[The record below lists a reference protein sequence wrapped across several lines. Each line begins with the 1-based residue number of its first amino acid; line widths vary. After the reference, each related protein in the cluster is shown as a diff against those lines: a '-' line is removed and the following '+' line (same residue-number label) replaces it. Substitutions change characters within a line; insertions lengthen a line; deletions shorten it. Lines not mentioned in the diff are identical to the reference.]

1 MVLRDHRLYDALES
15 GHLFSIDT
23 AAIEAQVSIKL
34 RWSNDIKSIV
44 YLVCVCVCVCVFV
57 CVCVCVF
64 VYACVRVPRSV
75 KQLYCDSKYA
85 CIHICS
91 ILYRLHSLL
100 TLKGDIHVILHL
112 RTCTYT
118 L

>member
-1 MVLRDHRLYDALES
+1 MMRQYLHMITHMCTQRHRHRHRHRHTSY
-15 GHLFSIDT
+15 
-23 AAIEAQVSIKL
+23 
-34 RWSNDIKSIV
+34 
-44 YLVCVCVCVCVFV
+44 CVCV